1 MPQLTELEN
10 MVLADSLT
18 NADGA
23 VSSPMCCSQ
32 PMKDDGGCGQ
42 GCCDD
47 YRCAVCGETIR
58 IEWPD

>member
-1 MPQLTELEN
+1 MPELTELEN
-10 MVLADSLT
+10 MVLADNLT
-18 NADGA
+18 NADGT
-23 VSSPMCCSQ
+23 VSSPMCCGQ

-47 YRCAVCGETIR
+47 YRCEICGETIR